1 MVFTCLALSVFST
14 IKEYEEDAVYILFR
28 MEILVVIW
36 FTMEFGARLWSS
48 GCRSRY
54 QGCLGRM
61 KFVKRPFCI
70 IGKLTLPLKGF
81 KELKCIS
88 MFQISSPF

>member
-1 MVFTCLALSVFST
+1 MYFSLIIPFPCHSFLMVFTCLALSVFST

-28 MEILVVIW
+28 MEIIVVIW

-54 QGCLGRM
+54 QGTLGRL
-61 KFVKRPFCI
+61 KFIKQPFCI
-70 IGKLTLPLKGF
+70 IGEQLRKV
-81 KELKCIS
+81 
-88 MFQISSPF
+88 

>member
-1 MVFTCLALSVFST
+1 MTFFSNIPFACDRFLMVFTCLALSVFST

-28 MEILVVIW
+28 MEIIVVIW

-54 QGCLGRM
+54 QGTLGRL
-61 KFVKRPFCI
+61 KFIKQPFCI
-70 IGKLTLPLKGF
+70 IG
-81 KELKCIS
+81 E
-88 MFQISSPF
+88 